1 MQHPLRHEGRLIG
14 YARVSTADQK
24 LDLQIDALKRAGV
37 LEDNIHA
44 DKASGVRDSR
54 RGLMNAWRD
63 LRRGETLVVWKLD
76 RLGRSLTDLLKK
88 MEELHTM
95 GVSFRS
101 LTESIDTG
109 TAMGKLVPHVMGAVA
124 QFERD
129 LTRERTAAGMRSA
142 QNRGIRLGAKRKLSD
157 ENLEQAKGMLKRH
170 TVRDVAAELG
180 VSPGTIYNY
189 FPGGRSALA
198 GPN

>member
-1 MQHPLRHEGRLIG
+1 
-14 YARVSTADQK
+14 
-24 LDLQIDALKRAGV
+24 
-37 LEDNIHA
+37 
-44 DKASGVRDSR
+44 
-54 RGLMNAWRD
+54 
-63 LRRGETLVVWKLD
+63 VVWKLD